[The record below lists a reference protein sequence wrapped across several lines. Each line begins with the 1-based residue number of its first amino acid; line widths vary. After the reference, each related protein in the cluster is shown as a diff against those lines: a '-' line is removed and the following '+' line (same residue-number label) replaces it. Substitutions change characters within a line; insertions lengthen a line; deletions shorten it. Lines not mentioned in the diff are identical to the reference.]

1 MKTEPTLDTRQYI
14 TIWDNPN
21 SMLLSQYGNTT
32 YLRWCELE
40 VKRMNATGGSAWV
53 VERAGMVAV
62 THKNFHSNKH

>member
-1 MKTEPTLDTRQYI
+1 MKTEPSLDSRNSI
-14 TIWDNPN
+14 TVWGDPN

-53 VERAGMVAV
+53 VEQAGMVAV
-62 THKNFHSNKH
+62 AHKQFHNKH